1 MKANSIAMTTLAMC
15 LAAFPAAA
23 GPAEAPQAAAPAPVD
38 KTNLVTVKL
47 LETSDLVVPGD
58 EVVLLLQAT
67 VAKDWHTYWN
77 GPSDTGYPLKPT
89 WTLPEGWKLVKI
101 EWPVPKRYVSPGEIL
116 DHVYEGQ
123 PTLVV
128 TLKAPAEA
136 KPGPAAIAVDVA
148 WLACMEACI
157 PGHAKASVELKIA
170 PPGIKPTATN
180 IDPHMSARAALPVHL
195 KPGDDVILKRTLEQR
210 GNDWA
215 FRIRAGRAERIRFFP
230 GPECATIPDLLRE
243 GDVDGTESV
252 LHLDAKDEQPP
263 RVQGI
268 IQIVYPGDP
277 KSGKPGRVSSFSI
290 DTAEGPE
297 NQSENQSENRA
308 EPPSASPAAAN
319 PGG

>member
-15 LAAFPAAA
+15 LAAFPAAG
-23 GPAEAPQAAAPAPVD
+23 GPAESPQAPAPAPVD
-38 KTNLVTVKL
+38 NTNLVTVKL

-67 VAKDWHTYWN
+67 VAKNWHTYWN

-128 TLKAPAEA
+128 TLKAPADA
-136 KPGPAAIAVDVA
+136 KAGAAAIAVDVA

-157 PGHAKASVELKIA
+157 PGHAKASIELKIA

-180 IDPHMSARAALPVHL
+180 IDPHMSARAALPVNL
-195 KPGDDVILKRTLEQR
+195 KPGDDVVVKRTLEQR
-210 GNDWA
+210 GDDWV

-230 GPECATIPDLLRE
+230 GPECAPIPELLRE
-243 GDVDGTESV
+243 GDVDGSESI

-268 IQIVYPGDP
+268 IQIVYPEDP

-290 DTAEGPE
+290 DTADAAE
-297 NQSENQSENRA
+297 NKPLNRA
-308 EPPSASPAAAN
+308 EPPSVSPASAN